1 MNAFV
6 TGGTGFVGANLVFGL
21 NDRGVV
27 PRVLH
32 RESSSLRA
40 LDGLH
45 YQSVIGDVLD
55 PVESLADMMAG
66 CDWVFHVAAVA
77 DYWRQGEAWLYK
89 VNVDGT
95 KRMLMAARQAG
106 VKRFVFTSSLAAMGM
121 PEGDELLAETHG
133 FNLKPNRFPYG
144 HSKYLAELEVR
155 DAVRAG
161 LEAVIVNPAI
171 VLGPR
176 DVNEI
181 SGSMITEAARGN
193 LNFIL
198 PGGSNFIAV
207 EDVVAGQIAAAE
219 RGRPG
224 ERYIL
229 GGENVPYSVAIPT
242 ICGIVGRKTP
252 KLKLPG
258 ALMPL
263 AAVGVDAARLVL
275 GNRVPIDANQVR
287 ISRKFI
293 YADVSKARR
302 ELDLP
307 QTSFVTMVERAYGW
321 YRENGFL

>member
-1 MNAFV
+1 M
-6 TGGTGFVGANLVFGL
+6 LSEL
-21 NDRGVV
+21 
-27 PRVLH
+27 
-32 RESSSLRA
+32 
-40 LDGLH
+40 
-45 YQSVIGDVLD
+45 
-55 PVESLADMMAG
+55 MAG

-95 KRMLMAARQAG
+95 KRMLAAAQQAG
-106 VKRFVFTSSLAAMGM
+106 VQRFVFTSSLAAMGV
-121 PEGDELLAETHG
+121 PDGDELLTETHG
-133 FNLKPNRFPYG
+133 FNLQPRRFPYG

-155 DAVRAG
+155 AAVRDG

-207 EDVVAGQIAAAE
+207 EDVVAGHIAAAE
-219 RGRPG
+219 QGRPG

-229 GGENVPYSVAIPT
+229 GGENVPYSVVIPT
-242 ICGIVGRKTP
+242 ICGVIGRKPP

-258 ALMPL
+258 ALMPF
-263 AAVGVDAARLVL
+263 AAVGVDAARAVL

-287 ISRKFI
+287 IARKFI
-293 YADVSKARR
+293 YADTTKAQR
-302 ELDLP
+302 ELGLP
-307 QTSFVTMVERAYGW
+307 QTPFVTAVERAYSW
-321 YRENGFL
+321 YQENGFV

>member
-1 MNAFV
+1 MNVFV
-6 TGGTGFVGANLVFGL
+6 TGGTGFVGANLVAGL
-21 NDRGVV
+21 NERGIV

-32 RESSSLRA
+32 RETSSLRA
-40 LDGLH
+40 LGGL
-45 YQSVIGDVLD
+45 QFASAIGDVLD
-55 PVESLADMMAG
+55 PVARLAAVMAD
-66 CDWVFHVAAVA
+66 CEWVFHVAAVA

-95 KRMLMAARQAG
+95 KRMLAAAQQAG
-106 VKRFVFTSSLAAMGM
+106 VKRFVFTSSLAAMGV
-121 PEGDELLAETHG
+121 PERDDLLTESHG
-133 FNLKPNRFPYG
+133 FNLPPHRFPYG

-155 DAVRAG
+155 SAVRQG

-181 SGSMITEAARGN
+181 SGSIITEAARGN
-193 LNFIL
+193 VNFIL
-198 PGGSNFIAV
+198 PGGSNFVAV
-207 EDVVAGQIAAAE
+207 ADVVAGQLAAAE

-229 GGENVPYSVAIPT
+229 GGENVPYDVVIPT
-242 ICGIVGRKTP
+242 ICAIVGRKPP

-258 ALMPL
+258 ALMPF
-263 AAVGVDAARLVL
+263 AAVGVDVARLVL

-287 ISRKFI
+287 IARKFI
-293 YADVSKARR
+293 YADTSKARQ

-307 QTSFVTMVERAYGW
+307 QTPFATMVEQAYAW
-321 YRENGFL
+321 YRENGFV